1 MKKQSSK
8 KSGFYLGSV
17 DFAGFG
23 GYREKMLSE
32 LLENQIS
39 VQNVEFDDI
48 SIKGEVSPFDYF
60 KTAKIARKN
69 GVRIRS
75 GKRRGAYFTIMHYS
89 RRGGLYVGFLVF
101 VLMLSL
107 WSARVQ
113 DISVTGDVSEVRIYE
128 LLEQCGIRIGEPVSG
143 LHLSEAEH
151 RLMLNIEN
159 CAWADVSCEGFRVN
173 VNVQKGTE
181 APEIESTS
189 PRNLIASRPAKIV
202 SQTVRHGESAIANE
216 SGVNTGDILV
226 SGLVSDGGERLF
238 AVRADAEI
246 IGEWEE
252 TLEFFVPY
260 EEEISVANGE
270 EKIFKYLVFGDDIYP
285 LFLGKPTAE
294 NSLYSEETSIV
305 KIFGE
310 TAPFK
315 IKTATYTAYTTQ
327 KITRSPETA
336 VSELQKQQNNYEE
349 NFFSDYKIVKC
360 EEKYFPQDDGV
371 WLILEYTL
379 QGDIAVPSEF
389 EFDSEKIN
397 PYSQTQ
403 TSQPES

>member
-1 MKKQSSK
+1 MKKQGSK
-8 KSGFYLGSV
+8 KNGFYLGSV
-17 DFAGFG
+17 EFTGFG

-32 LLENQIS
+32 LLEQCIP
-39 VQNVEFDDI
+39 VRNVEFDDI
-48 SIKGEVSPFDYF
+48 SITGEVSPFDYF
-60 KTAKIARKN
+60 KTAVIARKN

-75 GKRRGAYFTIMHYS
+75 GKRHGAYFTIMRYS

-101 VLMLSL
+101 ALMLSL
-107 WSARVQ
+107 WRTRVQ
-113 DISVTGDVSEVRIYE
+113 DITISGDVSRSQVYAI
-128 LLEQCGIRIGEPVSG
+128 LEQCGIQRGEPVSK

-173 VNVQKGTE
+173 VNIKKGTE
-181 APEIESTS
+181 APEIESTA

-202 SQTVRHGESAIANE
+202 SQTIRHGESAIANG

-226 SGLVSDGGERLF
+226 SGLVSDSERLF

-270 EKIFKYLVFGDDIYP
+270 EKTFKYLVFGDDVYP
-285 LFLGKPTAE
+285 LFIGKAAAE
-294 NSLYSEETSIV
+294 NSLYSEETRLV
-305 KIFGE
+305 KLFGE

-315 IKTATYTAYTTQ
+315 IRTATYTAYTTQ
-327 KITRSPETA
+327 KITRSPENA

-349 NFFSDYKIVKC
+349 NFFCDYKIVNC
-360 EEKYFPQDDGV
+360 EEKYFPQDDGI

-379 QGDIAVPSEF
+379 QGDIAKPSEF